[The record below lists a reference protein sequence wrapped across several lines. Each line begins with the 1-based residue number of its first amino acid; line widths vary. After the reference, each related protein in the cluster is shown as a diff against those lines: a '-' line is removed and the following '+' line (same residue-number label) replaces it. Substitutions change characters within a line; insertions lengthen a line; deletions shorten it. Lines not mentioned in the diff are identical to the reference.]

1 VGPAF
6 HVPWAMAPTAP
17 EILVRAAKPKVAIVR
32 EEGSNSDREMTSAF
46 FMAGFEPWDV
56 AMSDLLA
63 GDVGLEHFHGAAF
76 VGGFSYADVLDS
88 AKGWAGVIRFHPEL
102 AEQFDVFASRPDTF
116 TLGVCNG
123 CQLEALL
130 GWVPWR
136 GIADELQP
144 RFIRNASGRFECRYA
159 SVRILESPAV
169 MLRGM
174 EGALLGVWLAHG
186 EGRAFFPDWQVL
198 DRVEAEGLAP
208 VRFVDDAGEVT
219 ERYPFNPNGS
229 AAGVAALCS
238 PDGRHLAI
246 MPHPERSFLSW
257 QCAWNPPEW
266 RSAIREAA
274 ARGEPYPSPWLRMFQ
289 NAREWCG

>member
-1 VGPAF
+1 MAPAY
-6 HVPWAMAPTAP
+6 HVPWDMAPTAP

-46 FMAGFEPWDV
+46 FLSGFEPWDV
-56 AMSDLLA
+56 AMSDLLS
-63 GDVGLEHFHGAAF
+63 DRIRLESFHGVAF

-102 AEQFDVFASRPDTF
+102 AEQFHVFASRPDTF

-144 RFIRNASGRFECRYA
+144 RFIHNASDRFECRY
-159 SVRILESPAV
+159 STVRILESPSV

-174 EGALLGVWLAHG
+174 EGATLGVWLAHG
-186 EGRAFFPDWQVL
+186 EGRAFFPDPAVL
-198 DRVEAEGLAP
+198 ERVEAEGLAP
-208 VRFVDDAGEVT
+208 VRFVDDSGGVT

-229 AAGVAALCS
+229 ANGIASCS
-238 PDGRHLAI
+238 IRTSGLLFDSLSFWRAPAI
-246 MPHPERSFLSW
+246 V
-257 QCAWNPPEW
+257 
-266 RSAIREAA
+266 
-274 ARGEPYPSPWLRMFQ
+274 
-289 NAREWCG
+289 